1 MGYDT
6 DVMIVAVV
14 GKLLVFAL
22 AFLLLWFGNRRGGS
36 GIFLIRRWIRKP
48 ICVAG
53 ES

>member
-22 AFLLLWFGNRRGGS
+22 AFLLLWFGNRRGWKWYILDKLPPLPS
-36 GIFLIRRWIRKP
+36 CRR
-48 ICVAG
+48 
-53 ES
+53 